1 MNNVVDLRP
10 FEVVGIVINHMLYNF
25 ISHSFANT
33 YIQNLSQSVLLS
45 LCMST
50 SSE

>member
-33 YIQNLSQSVLLS
+33 YIQNLSPKCPFVPLY
-45 LCMST
+45 
-50 SSE
+50 EYII